1 MSTYRE
7 ISPAEA
13 YAARSKVRLVDVREP
28 AELTGEL
35 GRIPDIENVP
45 LGALADASKGWD
57 RSTEIILVCR
67 SGGRST
73 TAARMLV
80 QAGFGRVANMTGGM
94 LAYNAAA
101 LPLTR

>member
-1 MSTYRE
+1 MTTYRE
-7 ISPAEA
+7 ISPADA
-13 YAARSKVRLVDVREP
+13 YATRSKVRLVDVREP

-35 GRIPDIENVP
+35 GRIPEVENVP
-45 LGALADASKGWD
+45 LGTLAEASKGWA
-57 RSTEIILVCR
+57 RSTEIVLVCR

-73 TAARMLV
+73 TAARLLV
-80 QAGFGRVANMTGGM
+80 QAGFSNVANMTGGM